1 MLEQVDNSK
10 EGLTL
15 QKAAASIRTIAAI
28 VLCGFAVY
36 TAYFGVWTDVLQ
48 QGIHLSLVLFL
59 TFSVSLAA
67 VEKTSFLR
75 RNIDIVLSVV
85 GFSLIFYHV
94 AFYDQITAR
103 YGELTNYEFLMGCAT
118 ILILI
123 EATRRTI
130 GAPMAILVV
139 IFIGYAFAGPDLPDL
154 ISHRGYSLE
163 RVVSQM
169 YLGGSGIFGTPLM
182 VSSTLVVV
190 IVIFGA
196 VLEQS
201 GAAVALMDIATG
213 ATGRTRGGPAKASVV
228 GSSLMGTISG
238 TAVANVL
245 TTGTISIPL
254 MIRNGY
260 RPHVAAAIEAVAS
273 TGGQLMP
280 PVMGA
285 AAFIMAEL
293 TGIPYLTIALAALI
307 PAIVYYVVL
316 FAVVHLEAVKND
328 IRILNQNEIPSI
340 SKTLIAYGHLL
351 LGVPA
356 LILML
361 LFGYSVMYASFWAIT
376 VAVIAAFARR
386 NTWITPRKAVRIC
399 ESAGR
404 SILPVAVAC
413 ASAGMI
419 IGIITL
425 TGVGLKFSSL
435 IVTLSA
441 GNLFFALLLTMLASL
456 ILGMG
461 LPTAAAYILVATL
474 VAPAL
479 VDLGVPLLA
488 AHMFVFYSAMLSS
501 ITPPVAMAAFAAA
514 GIAEENPL
522 KIAFTAS
529 IFGIA
534 AFILPY
540 AIVVRPALLGIGS
553 AAEIA
558 GAGLSAVTVGI
569 ALAAAVRGYWL
580 SPLGIFG
587 RVIMAV
593 SSLLML
599 VVGLWGFVSGAV
611 LVGIVTITQIR
622 GKTINNQT
630 DFTG

>member
-1 MLEQVDNSK
+1 MDNLEANLGAGG
-10 EGLTL
+10 GLSFPIFINL
-15 QKAAASIRTIAAI
+15 IRNAAAVA
-28 VLCGFAVY
+28 LCGFAVY
-36 TAYFGVWTDVLQ
+36 TAFFGVWTDVMQ
-48 QGIHLSLVLFL
+48 QGIHLSLVLL
-59 TFSVSLAA
+59 LIFSAKLARPDGP
-67 VEKTSFLR
+67 TGLR
-75 RNIDIVLSVV
+75 RYVDVALSVL
-85 GFSLIFYHV
+85 GFGLIFYQV
-94 AFYDQITAR
+94 AFYEQVAAR
-103 YGELTNYEFLMGCAT
+103 YGAITELEFWMGIAT
-118 ILILI
+118 ILILL

-130 GAPMAILVV
+130 GSPMAILVLA
-139 IFIGYAFAGPDLPDL
+139 FIGYAFIGPSLPDL
-154 ISHRGYSLE
+154 ISHRGYSAE

-169 YLGGSGIFGTPLM
+169 YLGGGGLFGLPLM
-182 VSSTLVVV
+182 VSSTFVIV

-201 GAAVALMDIATG
+201 GAASALMDIATG

-260 RPHVAAAIEAVAS
+260 KPYVAGAIEAVAS

-307 PAIVYYVVL
+307 PAIIYYVVL
-316 FAVVHLEAVKND
+316 FVVVHLEAVKND
-328 IRILNQNEIPSI
+328 IPVLEMDQIPSV
-340 SKTLIAYGHLL
+340 SKTFMASGHLL
-351 LGVPA
+351 MGIPA

-361 LFGYSVMYASFWAIT
+361 FWGYSIMYASFWAIS

-386 NTWITPRKAVRIC
+386 NSWITPRKALRIC
-399 ESAGR
+399 ISASR

-413 ASAGMI
+413 ASAGMV

-435 IVTLSA
+435 IVTMSA
-441 GNLFFALLLTMLASL
+441 GNLFLALVLTMIASL

-461 LPTAAAYILVATL
+461 LPTAAAYIIVATL

-479 VDLGVPLLA
+479 VDLGVPLLP
-488 AHMFVFYSAMLSS
+488 AHLFVFYSAMLSS
-501 ITPPVAMAAFAAA
+501 ITPPVALAAYAAA
-514 GIAEENPL
+514 SIADDNPL
-522 KIAFTAS
+522 KIAVTAS
-529 IFGIA
+529 LFGIA
-534 AFILPY
+534 AFIIPY

-553 AAEIA
+553 PAEIV
-558 GAGLSAVTVGI
+558 GAALSAVAVGV
-569 ALAAAVRGYWL
+569 ALAATVRGYWL
-580 SPLGIFG
+580 APLGILG
-587 RVIMAV
+587 RAAMAAA
-593 SSLLML
+593 SLLML
-599 VVGLWGFVSGAV
+599 VAGFWGFAVGAAV
-611 LVGIVTITQIR
+611 LGGITALQKHQN
-622 GKTINNQT
+622 KTNEIKQQ
-630 DFTG
+630 